1 MKQFLFIS
9 FSCIFL
15 ICACKSKSNSKSSTN
30 NQSDINDTT
39 TFFDVKGFFESEI
52 KEVSTTPYFIYTTI
66 TKDNAK
72 KDSMPLSTTG
82 FVQLA
87 QQFLTKD
94 ISRKDIKHFYKEDI
108 FRDLSTKSVT
118 FNYSTTNKELEIQNI
133 DVLLDEE
140 TKKVNF
146 VFIRANENFKD
157 STIINQLNWNRGKSF
172 LINKS
177 VLKNDGTKYSTQ
189 QYVSWNE

>member
-1 MKQFLFIS
+1 
-9 FSCIFL
+9 
-15 ICACKSKSNSKSSTN
+15 
-30 NQSDINDTT
+30 
-39 TFFDVKGFFESEI
+39 
-52 KEVSTTPYFIYTTI
+52 VSTTPYFIYTTI

-133 DVLLDEE
+133 VEEIKILQKDEKNNFIG
-140 TKKVNF
+140 TVNKK
-146 VFIRANENFKD
+146 NEDK
-157 STIINQLNWNRGKSF
+157 I
-172 LINKS
+172 
-177 VLKNDGTKYSTQ
+177 
-189 QYVSWNE
+189 